1 VKECIKYKVVI
12 NDNEGKERWKED
24 KEEMDKTMTKEK
36 IIKRLLIEINDKYK
50 EQKMIIKL
58 NYKKFVKEYDILRVK
73 YDEIMKLEEDKINRD
88 DSMIM
93 KVNELVIHR
102 DLIKIIDN
110 IRLIE

>member
-1 VKECIKYKVVI
+1 
-12 NDNEGKERWKED
+12 
-24 KEEMDKTMTKEK
+24 
-36 IIKRLLIEINDKYK
+36 
-50 EQKMIIKL
+50 MIIKL
-58 NYKKFVKEYDILRVK
+58 NNKKFVKEYDILRVK